1 MATFEPG
8 HLHIERH
15 ALNKDDVSYDLCI
28 DYEVSQ
34 DPKDGKEKGM
44 LFTMHG
50 SIQGKDL
57 SETFFLPKVEAYNF
71 ANNVTTIAEKYGI
84 PKTHSQI
91 GSVHKHYDLM
101 FEDIRKQL
109 DMKSGD
115 PVNLENFE

>member
-1 MATFEPG
+1 MALFEPG

-15 ALNKDDVSYDLCI
+15 ALTKDDVSYDVKL
-28 DYEVSQ
+28 DYEVSKN
-34 DPKDGKEKGM
+34 DKGVKGIQ
-44 LFTMHG
+44 FTLHG
-50 SIQGKDL
+50 SMQGKDMK
-57 SETFFLPKVEAYNF
+57 EAFFLPKEEAYNF
-71 ANNVTTIAEKYGI
+71 ARNVTAIAEKYGI

-115 PVNLENFE
+115 PVNIKDFE

>member
-1 MATFEPG
+1 MAEFKPG

-15 ALNKDDVSYDLCI
+15 ALTKDDVSYNLCL
-28 DYEVSQ
+28 DYEV
-34 DPKDGKEKGM
+34 GKNANGEKGIQ
-44 LFTMHG
+44 FTMHG
-50 SIQGKDL
+50 SIQGKDIK
-57 SETFFLPKVEAYNF
+57 ETFFLPKAEAYNF
-71 ANNVTTIAEKYGI
+71 ANNVTKIAEKYGI

-115 PVNLENFE
+115 PVDLKNFE